1 MPLLQNN
8 VGIFS
13 VMFLYTYLSV
23 LGWLTWWFREKAV
36 LALWYVGFIIAWTW
50 ICAVFEVLCLACVA
64 IYLCVSMPPSL
75 DVRLGS
81 SKKKHVNLCN
91 CGCPF
96 KGPSQICLRPFD
108 QALYDSPT
116 LDGPSRWWWWWGG
129 VALVGRQDWLDMDE
143 KQFLTPKPLHT
154 NTNIQINVVVFLKL
168 QMQPCDPCRVVL
180 SKYFHM
186 NRN

>member
-50 ICAVFEVLCLACVA
+50 ICAVFEVPCLACVA

-129 VALVGRQDWLDMDE
+129 GLLWWGD
-143 KQFLTPKPLHT
+143 KTGLTWMRNSFWRPS
-154 NTNIQINVVVFLKL
+154 
-168 QMQPCDPCRVVL
+168 PCTQTQT
-180 SKYFHM
+180 SK
-186 NRN
+186 